1 MRNKI
6 PALSFSHA
14 VLAAIFC
21 SLIAI
26 PAFALGDDKPATP
39 APTAT
44 SATSTAPALTAT
56 AAPSATPVPPVAQDQ
71 QQTPALPVAPA
82 PKEPARRQKAVTIGS
97 VCKAL
102 EQEFPDISISK
113 IRYLE
118 DQKLLTPRRTQGGY
132 RLYTQNDIDRLRIYA
147 DVVVNLISDVDRGHA
162 FLAPAQALVDGVG
175 SPVIYDNPPEDLLAQ
190 AYQAMAA

>member
-56 AAPSATPVPPVAQDQ
+56 AAPSA
-71 QQTPALPVAPA
+71 PAFPASAFSLSCRECIHTRSAKAPWA
-82 PKEPARRQKAVTIGS
+82 
-97 VCKAL
+97 
-102 EQEFPDISISK
+102 
-113 IRYLE
+113 
-118 DQKLLTPRRTQGGY
+118 
-132 RLYTQNDIDRLRIYA
+132 ND
-147 DVVVNLISDVDRGHA
+147 
-162 FLAPAQALVDGVG
+162 
-175 SPVIYDNPPEDLLAQ
+175 
-190 AYQAMAA
+190 